1 MIKPQKVSVI
11 VLTVRDIE
19 RSLAWYREKF
29 GFEKLYDDA
38 PNSDGIVVGANGVEL
53 VLKQS
58 ENPDTARPVD
68 RSEQIC
74 CQVFGFEVD
83 DADLARVE
91 QEFPEDADIVRLDEH
106 PRYRC
111 RIIEDP
117 AGHPIVLMVHRLA
130 YTTDGAV

>member
-1 MIKPQKVSVI
+1 MIKPKKVSVI
-11 VLTVRDIE
+11 AITVRDIE

-38 PNSDGIVVGANGVEL
+38 PNSDGVVVGTNGVEL
-53 VLKQS
+53 VLRQM

-68 RSEQIC
+68 RSAQIC
-74 CQVFGFEVD
+74 FQVFGFEVD
-83 DADLARVE
+83 EADLERVE
-91 QEFPEDADIVRLDEH
+91 HEFPEDTDIIRLDDH

-117 AGHPIVLMVHRLA
+117 DGHSIVLIVHRHGHMREDA
-130 YTTDGAV
+130 A

>member
-29 GFEKLYDDA
+29 GFETLHDDA
-38 PNSDGIVVGANGVEL
+38 PNSDGIVVGASGVEL

-68 RSEQIC
+68 RSKQIC

-83 DADLARVE
+83 EADLDRVE
-91 QEFPEDADIVRLDEH
+91 QEFPEDTSIVRLDDH

-117 AGHPIVLMVHRLA
+117 DGHPIVLMVYKQA
-130 YTTDGAV
+130 QTEDGAV